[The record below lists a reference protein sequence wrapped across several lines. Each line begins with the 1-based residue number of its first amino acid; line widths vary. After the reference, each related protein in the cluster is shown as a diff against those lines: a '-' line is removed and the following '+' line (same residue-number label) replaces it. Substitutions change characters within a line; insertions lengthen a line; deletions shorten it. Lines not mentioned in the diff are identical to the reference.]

1 MSCSVRVEFS
11 SEETEEHTVI
21 LQSYVTEQHRD
32 GLINVLLQEDDGTHF
47 PIIIDAMTL
56 FESNMDLSDLV
67 LNNPVHT
74 LSVFNAALRRAA
86 MAIYRE
92 HPQKEEMTMKMN
104 LHARVTGLPVCPEL
118 IRDTLPK
125 NSDIGRF
132 LSVSGTVIRTS
143 MVKMLEFE
151 KDFMCSKCR
160 HPFTVQASFEKYY
173 SECKPDACP
182 NPEGCGSNKFTCLS
196 SNSVGSPTSCRD
208 YQEIKIQEQVQKLAV
223 GTIPRSM
230 WVVLEDD
237 LVDCCKAGDDV
248 TISGIVLRRWRPVN
262 VDGKCDV
269 ELVLR
274 ANHIAVKNDQ
284 RGTITVTDEMRQ
296 EFEEF
301 WEKYKYSPFTGRNVI
316 LASLCPQVYGLYVI
330 KLAVAMVLAGGVAYS
345 HQSGTRTRGESHL
358 LLVGDPG
365 TGKSQFLKYAAK
377 VVPRS
382 VLTTGIGSTS
392 AGLTVSAVRDSGE
405 WQLEAGALVLADG
418 GICCIDEFNS
428 IREHDR
434 ASIHEAMEQQT
445 ISVAKAGLVCKL
457 NTRTTILAATNPKGH
472 YDPNESISVNVA
484 LASPLLSRFD
494 LVLVLLDSQNDEW
507 DKIVS
512 SFILEGKSPGPQGT
526 SQDCLWSMEKMQSY
540 LCLIKTIN
548 PTLSPDANKV
558 LSRYYQAQRQADQRN
573 AARTTIR
580 LLESTVRL
588 SQAHA
593 RLMCHDSV
601 LVQDAVAAVSVME
614 STMQGAA
621 LLGGVNALHT
631 SFPEDAEMEYQ
642 TQAELILS
650 HLGLQ
655 DVLQT
660 ELQRLQDLDKERS
673 LLEDPQATAQMTNS
687 ADFTLPTETAEVSR
701 LNGSVDLFSQSVA
714 GNEST
719 TSSSQVLPKG
729 PNTVVRTDHGV
740 SACGRVGKT
749 STSSTNVVEE
759 TNRFTRKCSE
769 ETSPSAGSTTRET
782 SGSTRQTVEESSR
795 STKKSVEKTSMST
808 RKSVEETVGSE
819 NCIERQAKSPT
830 DKSSGSSV
838 EPVGPKRSPTE
849 ICNKVQRGERTDSVK
864 GHRSFRASSI
874 VLCESRSHPVEKIK
888 ETVLVRQ
895 SSSRDKS
902 ASGNGLDPQLL
913 TDEDGDVVMA
923 SLSQHS
929 PAPHRGPTVL
939 ESTRIDSS
947 GSPPKNLFALD
958 EDLDGLIS
966 TPDVLKESKITE
978 AGVPSEVRTML
989 DKFQGKPAMRMVIE
1003 RQSREATE
1011 NKNPQSAKISKRKL
1025 SSGEEMSAKTNQHK
1039 NAESKRMRCDDK
1051 NRPKGSHSL
1060 CPSVETSESPDG
1072 VKHLNLSAT
1081 FGKVASST
1089 LSKLSRFTF
1098 PSPQNN
1104 QDSSNSNEHQET
1116 TNPKACPKSDKDTSK
1131 DQSSKLTAEARSPVL
1146 KVDETNG
1153 KQPKTGLGNDSLF
1166 TTGESLDQID
1176 LDLDFGK

>member
-1 MSCSVRVEFS
+1 MYAVRLN
-11 SEETEEHTVI
+11 I
-21 LQSYVTEQHRD
+21 
-32 GLINVLLQEDDGTHF
+32 
-47 PIIIDAMTL
+47 TL
-56 FESNMDLSDLV
+56 D
-67 LNNPVHT
+67 
-74 LSVFNAALRRAA
+74 
-86 MAIYRE
+86 
-92 HPQKEEMTMKMN
+92 
-104 LHARVTGLPVCPEL
+104 
-118 IRDTLPK
+118 
-125 NSDIGRF
+125 F
-132 LSVSGTVIRTS
+132 LSSGTVIRTS

-160 HPFTVQASFEKYY
+160 HPFSVQASFEKYY

-196 SNSVGSPTSCRD
+196 SAGLGSPTSCRD

-237 LVDCCKAGDDV
+237 LVDSCKAGDDV
-248 TISGIVLRRWRPVN
+248 TISGIVLRRWRPVY

-274 ANHIAVKNDQ
+274 ANHIVVKNDQ
-284 RGTITVTDEMRQ
+284 RGSVTVTDEMRQ

-316 LASLCPQVYGLYVI
+316 LASLCPQVYGLYVV

-434 ASIHEAMEQQT
+434 GSIHEAMEQQT

-457 NTRTTILAATNPKGH
+457 NTRTTILAATNPKGQ

-494 LVLVLLDSQNDEW
+494 LVLVLLDSQNDDW

-512 SFILEGKSPGPQGT
+512 SFILDGKSPGPQGT
-526 SQDCLWSMEKMQSY
+526 SNDCLWSMEKMQAY
-540 LCLIKTIN
+540 LCLIKTIT

-593 RLMCHDSV
+593 RLMCHDNV
-601 LVQDAVAAVSVME
+601 MVQDAVAAVSVME

-631 SFPEDAEMEYQ
+631 SFPDEPEMEYR

-660 ELQRLQDLDKERS
+660 ELQRLQDLDRERS
-673 LLEDPQATAQMTNS
+673 LLEDPRAPDQMTIDTNI
-687 ADFTLPTETAEVSR
+687 TELTETTVAGR
-701 LNGSVDLFSQSVA
+701 LDASVDLFSQSVA
-714 GNEST
+714 GNESS
-719 TSSSQVLPKG
+719 TSPKNFNDTIESTG
-729 PNTVVRTDHGV
+729 TGKPGCSTAR
-740 SACGRVGKT
+740 KT
-749 STSSTNVVEE
+749 STSSRKVFGEL
-759 TNRFTRKCSE
+759 RGPTRTRIGD
-769 ETSPSAGSTTRET
+769 TSPSTSKAAREI
-782 SGSTRQTVEESSR
+782 SESTRKNAIDSR
-795 STKKSVEKTSMST
+795 IST
-808 RKSVEETVGSE
+808 RKSVEEASGSPDGTT
-819 NCIERQAKSPT
+819 RKTSGT
-830 DKSSGSSV
+830 KTSGSSRG
-838 EPVGPKRSPTE
+838 PVGTERSSTE
-849 ICNKVQRGERTDSVK
+849 KCRERRHSEATGNVIGQK
-864 GHRSFRASSI
+864 
-874 VLCESRSHPVEKIK
+874 
-888 ETVLVRQ
+888 
-895 SSSRDKS
+895 SSSKAKTGSIKIPHSEKSSSSDKS
-902 ASGNGLDPQLL
+902 AARSRTESPLMM
-913 TDEDGDVVMA
+913 DEDGDVVMA
-923 SLSQHS
+923 TLSQHS
-929 PAPHRGPTVL
+929 LGGPAIM
-939 ESTRIDSS
+939 ESTRIDE
-947 GSPPKNLFALD
+947 PVDDPRKNLFTLD
-958 EDLDGLIS
+958 EDLDSLVS
-966 TPDVLKESKITE
+966 TPEILKESKTTE
-978 AGVPSEVRTML
+978 AGVSSEIRSML
-989 DKFQGKPAMRMVIE
+989 SNFQRKPTEPRVIG
-1003 RQSREATE
+1003 RQSIQACQEIPPGTSKQRESTTE
-1011 NKNPQSAKISKRKL
+1011 TESRSSKNAKISKRRL
-1025 SSGEEMSAKTNQHK
+1025 SSDEETSSSAKTSHRHK
-1039 NAESKRMRCDDK
+1039 STESKRMKCDRK
-1051 NRPKGSHSL
+1051 NQSKGSRSS
-1060 CPSVETSESPDG
+1060 CSSVEIIQSPDG
-1072 VKHLNLSAT
+1072 VKNLDKSSAT
-1081 FGKVASST
+1081 PGKIASST
-1089 LSKLSRFTF
+1089 MSKLSRFTF
-1098 PSPQNN
+1098 TSPTDK
-1104 QDSSNSNEHQET
+1104 QDSSNDGVHQET
-1116 TNPKACPKSDKDTSK
+1116 RSRDSDPKSPPLCNRERSK
-1131 DQSSKLTAEARSPVL
+1131 GQSSKFTTEVESQGVTKSDRR
-1146 KVDETNG
+1146 NG
-1153 KQPKTGLGNDSLF
+1153 ELSKTGAGINQSLF

-1176 LDLDFGK
+1176 LDLDFGN